1 MPLQQVW
8 EIRIFEIIK
17 SVTFLAQIKLF
28 LLQKYLQFNEYA
40 VLQLNLKYE
49 VSLIRHQ

>member
-17 SVTFLAQIKLF
+17 SVDIFGTEKII
-28 LLQKYLQFNEYA
+28 LLQKCLQFNEYA
-40 VLQLNLKYE
+40 VLQLNLKYK